1 MTASELTRARDL
13 DGLNR
18 RHAVWMIWTKIT
30 DSMLDSELAWRESV
44 AAVGSA
50 YRTWC
55 AAPDHDR
62 GLSLFC
68 YVAALDQE
76 EAAAAAFAASSL
88 QVEVAAG

>member
-1 MTASELTRARDL
+1 MDTFDMFSRATKTGSLPDPTLDL
-13 DGLNR
+13 
-18 RHAVWMIWTKIT
+18 I

-62 GLSLFC
+62 GLSFSC

-88 QVEVAAG
+88 KVEIAVG

>member
-1 MTASELTRARDL
+1 MDTFDIFSRSTNAGALPDQTLDL
-13 DGLNR
+13 
-18 RHAVWMIWTKIT
+18 M
-30 DSMLDSELAWRESV
+30 DSVVDSELAWRESV

-62 GLSLFC
+62 GLSFSC

-88 QVEVAAG
+88 QLELAVGCI

>member
-1 MTASELTRARDL
+1 MDTFDMFSRAIKTGPLPDQTLDL
-13 DGLNR
+13 
-18 RHAVWMIWTKIT
+18 I
-30 DSMLDSELAWRESV
+30 DSMLDNELAWRESV

-62 GLSLFC
+62 GLAFSC

-88 QVEVAAG
+88 QVEIAVG